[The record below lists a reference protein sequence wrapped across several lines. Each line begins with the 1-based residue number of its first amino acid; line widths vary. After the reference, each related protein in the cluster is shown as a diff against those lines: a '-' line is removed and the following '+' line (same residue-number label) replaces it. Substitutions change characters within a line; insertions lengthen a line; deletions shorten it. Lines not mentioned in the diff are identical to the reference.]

1 MASLRY
7 DKRTYA
13 YPASAKAISIYD
25 ETIDDARKKARRIV
39 AEAEEHVNT
48 LQEQSAQKM
57 AEARADYD
65 ALKNASEEYRR
76 NFTSLVEEQTR
87 LLKENPIF
95 N

>member
-1 MASLRY
+1 
-7 DKRTYA
+7 
-13 YPASAKAISIYD
+13 
-25 ETIDDARKKARRIV
+25 
-39 AEAEEHVNT
+39 
-48 LQEQSAQKM
+48 M

-76 NFTSLVEEQTR
+76 NFTPLVEEQTR